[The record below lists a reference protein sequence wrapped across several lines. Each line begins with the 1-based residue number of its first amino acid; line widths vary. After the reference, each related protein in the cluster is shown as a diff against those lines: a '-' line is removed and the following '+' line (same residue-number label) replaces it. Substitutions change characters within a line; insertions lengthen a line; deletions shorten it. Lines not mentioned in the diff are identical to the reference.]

1 MQSIHFVEL
10 RCVQSSFTYL
20 KSLTT
25 DNSKISFIF
34 LYKLVLVHPVLFL
47 FQEYIY
53 NLQSLLSVLL

>member
-53 NLQSLLSVLL
+53 L

>member
-10 RCVQSSFTYL
+10 RCVQIYNL
-20 KSLTT
+20 EIT

-53 NLQSLLSVLL
+53 NLQFLLSVLL